1 MLAMILG
8 ILFLVDLRS
17 SGGRSSVDSC
27 RGIESSEI
35 SVDEHSGGF
44 EDCSSIVE
52 SSLPLESSHMV
63 ELGEFDVEFLFH
75 MVVQRRIMW
84 LIYFYL
90 EWVLDVFVL
99 DREVWFHTCVEFLLV
114 AWFQGKFGDH

>member
-27 RGIESSEI
+27 KRIESSEI
-35 SVDEHSGGF
+35 SVDENSGGF
-44 EDCSSIVE
+44 EEVPLLSRRSL
-52 SSLPLESSHMV
+52 SSLHTWV
-63 ELGEFDVEFLFH
+63 ELGELDVELLFH
-75 MVVQRRIMW
+75 TVVQRRIMG

-90 EWVLDVFVL
+90 EWVLDVLVL
-99 DREVWFHTCVEFLLV
+99 DREDWFHTCVEFLLL
-114 AWFQGKFGDH
+114 AWFQGNFGDY